1 MTQQTF
7 ELRETI
13 EKTFDFLLSTEFHY
27 QRKTKRTKINRSLFR
42 DTDKSRRKM
51 ASCFRLFDGF
61 KLVA

>member
-27 QRKTKRTKINRSLFR
+27 QRKTNKKNK
-42 DTDKSRRKM
+42 DKQIFISRHRQVKKKN
-51 ASCFRLFDGF
+51 GF
-61 KLVA
+61 MFSFV